1 MSKYLIYIPVR
12 VLKEFINY
20 YSGSRGGSM
29 KVSEEPVTAFLRG
42 SYRLLILALLEHS
55 RMHGYQILKLVE
67 RITGHK
73 PKISTFYSILN
84 EMERRG
90 FLSSHVEEDRR
101 IYGLTEKGRRSLN
114 EFRSRVGDG
123 AIRIID
129 IILKPKSL

>member
-1 MSKYLIYIPVR
+1 
-12 VLKEFINY
+12 
-20 YSGSRGGSM
+20 M

-90 FLSSHVEEDRR
+90 LLSSHIEEERR
-101 IYGLTEKGRRSLN
+101 VYGLTEKGRHSLN

-129 IILKPKSL
+129 IILRPKSL

>member
-1 MSKYLIYIPVR
+1 
-12 VLKEFINY
+12 
-20 YSGSRGGSM
+20 M

-55 RMHGYQILKLVE
+55 GMHGYQILKLVE

-90 FLSSHVEEDRR
+90 LLSSYIEEDKR
-101 IYGLTEKGRRSLN
+101 IYGLTEKGRHSLN

-129 IILKPKSL
+129 IILKPKPL